1 MFNAA
6 QAEKYQAALNRAS
19 NPRSILNM
27 AAVVE
32 AAQAAG
38 IADAVP
44 GENVLTFNAW
54 KAKGRVV
61 MKGQKA
67 LCKLP
72 VFYSRDVR
80 DPSSGEVNT
89 IKRPGSSAVFHIS
102 QTEPLRD
109 RRPGRNDAAAYCAEG
124 MGEF

>member
-1 MFNAA
+1 MSPA
-6 QAEKYQAALNRAS
+6 QLQKYQEALSRAS
-19 NPRSILNM
+19 NPRSIINIQT
-27 AAVVE
+27 VFE
-32 AAQAAG
+32 AALAAG
-38 IADAVP
+38 IDDAMP

-72 VFYSRDVR
+72 VFYTRDVR
-80 DPSSGEVNT
+80 DPSSGDVNT

-102 QTEPLRD
+102 QTKPLD
-109 RRPGRNDAAAYCAEG
+109 D
-124 MGEF
+124 